1 MTSGAPLEIVI
12 SATAAQVDAVVL
24 DKDGK
29 AAWNST
35 VAVAPKDGTN
45 IVVRTTD
52 ENGMLSLRGLKP
64 GDYKLYA
71 WEDVEQGAP
80 FDPDFLKQYE
90 GQAKSLK
97 LEASDHQAVMLKA
110 IAIE

>member
-1 MTSGAPLEIVI
+1 MER
-12 SATAAQVDAVVL
+12 
-24 DKDGK
+24 DGGGG
-29 AAWNST
+29 SE
-35 VAVAPKDGTN
+35 GRREYQ
-45 IVVRTTD
+45 VRTAD

-90 GQAKSLK
+90 GQAKSR
-97 LEASDHQAVMLKA
+97 EAGCLGARGGDAKGDRNRVARLARTLRATSASVSSVSPSPVYW
-110 IAIE
+110 